1 MATSPSS
8 PEQDILR
15 EAEGLICGSRNDT
28 YGPAEGDFSLVA
40 DMFNAWLKARYNI
53 DADALDA
60 EDVAMFMVF
69 LKIRRQGH
77 KRKRDNITDAIGYL
91 ALAYRVGE
99 VEGAY
104 EPEPA
109 AI

>member
-1 MATSPSS
+1 MSA
-8 PEQDILR
+8 PEQSILR
-15 EAEGLICGSRNDT
+15 EAEDLICGPRNGT
-28 YGPAEGDFSLVA
+28 YGPAEEDFPLVA
-40 DMFNAWLKARYNI
+40 DMFNAWLKARYRI

-77 KRKRDNITDAIGYL
+77 QRKRDNITDAIGYL
-91 ALAYRVGE
+91 ALAYRVGD
-99 VEGAY
+99 VDGKY
-104 EPEPA
+104 ETDAA